1 LEGRASGSSELR
13 HCLDQGK
20 PGTDG
25 VLRIMFMR
33 LGVAEIGENAV
44 THILGDEAGIALNQ
58 FGAATVI
65 GGNDAS

>member
-1 LEGRASGSSELR
+1 
-13 HCLDQGK
+13 
-20 PGTDG
+20 
-25 VLRIMFMR
+25 MFMR